1 MNLVQCPVSGSDDS
15 VSSLVVKLGRWII
28 ATVAV
33 GATCLSGAS
42 VAVHAQPEPAP
53 LDAPVDDSHT
63 RAVRRATASID
74 APLDISSGA
83 SDAAIR
89 QTPPQRKATIIGDSA
104 MAGVRWNGALGGL
117 RGFEADHRL
126 ESCRRLVNLSCNGR
140 EDRTP
145 RTALTEVNLLSYAA
159 PTDVLVIA
167 TGYNDWHVGFDWQSR
182 MILDAARAK
191 GYQTIAWV
199 MYRENNTYELPVAG
213 EVRSNYFY
221 MNDQLQLLD
230 ASGAYP
236 ELQLWDLSR
245 YTAGAASWFYSDGVH
260 QRWIGSWG
268 VADWISRHMAALD
281 GRPCILPWNIGIG
294 QEQSCPNP
302 DDLPASRG
310 YPDLST
316 IYDF

>member
-1 MNLVQCPVSGSDDS
+1 
-15 VSSLVVKLGRWII
+15 
-28 ATVAV
+28 
-33 GATCLSGAS
+33 
-42 VAVHAQPEPAP
+42 
-53 LDAPVDDSHT
+53 
-63 RAVRRATASID
+63 
-74 APLDISSGA
+74 
-83 SDAAIR
+83 
-89 QTPPQRKATIIGDSA
+89 

-140 EDRTP
+140 ENRTP
-145 RTALTEVNLLSYAA
+145 RTALSEVQILGRAS

-191 GYQTIAWV
+191 GFQTIAWV
-199 MYRENNTYELPVAG
+199 TYRTNNTYELPT
-213 EVRSNYFY
+213 EDDVRSNYAS
-221 MNDQLQLLD
+221 MNAELAEIV

-236 ELQLWDLSR
+236 ELQLWDLNT
-245 YTAGAASWFYSDGVH
+245 YTAGASSWFFTDGVH

-281 GRPCILPWNIGIG
+281 ARPCILPWNLAIG
-294 QEQSCPNP
+294 QEQECPNP
-302 DDLPASRG
+302 DRLPPFRG
-310 YPDLST
+310 YPDLNT